1 MEVNMSKGKISSKQ
15 EQILNYI
22 KENIL
27 DKGYP
32 PTVRDICA
40 AVGLSSTSSVHA
52 HLNTL
57 EERGYIRRDPTKP
70 RAIEILDD
78 EGFNLS
84 RREIVNV
91 PIIGTVAAGQP
102 ILAEENITDYFPV
115 PPEYLTNNQT
125 FMLKVKGDSMINAG
139 ILYGDTI
146 IVEQTNTA
154 KNGDIVVA
162 LIEDSATVKT
172 YYKENGHYRLQPE
185 NDTMEPIIVD
195 DLMIIGKVIG
205 LFRSYKY

>member
-1 MEVNMSKGKISSKQ
+1 MSKGKISSKQ

>member
-1 MEVNMSKGKISSKQ
+1 MSKGKISAKQ

-22 KENIL
+22 KECIL

-32 PTVRDICA
+32 PTVRDICF
-40 AVGLSSTSSVHA
+40 AVGLSSTSTVHS
-52 HLNTL
+52 HLNSL
-57 EERGYIRRDPTKP
+57 EQNGYIRRDPSKP
-70 RAIEILDD
+70 RAIEIVDD
-78 EGFNLS
+78 EFNLT
-84 RREIVNV
+84 RREVVNV
-91 PIIGTVAAGQP
+91 PVIGTVAAGQP

-115 PPEYLTNNQT
+115 LPEFLTNNQT

-162 LIEDSATVKT
+162 LIDDSATVKT

-195 DLMIIGKVIG
+195 DLMITGRVIG
-205 LFRSYKY
+205 LFRSYKF

>member
-1 MEVNMSKGKISSKQ
+1 MSKGKISAKQ

-22 KENIL
+22 KECIL

-32 PTVRDICA
+32 PTVRDICF
-40 AVGLSSTSSVHA
+40 AVGLSSTSTVHS
-52 HLNTL
+52 HLNSL
-57 EERGYIRRDPTKP
+57 EQNGYIRRDPSKP
-70 RAIEILDD
+70 RAIEIVDD
-78 EGFNLS
+78 EFNLT
-84 RREIVNV
+84 RREVVNV
-91 PIIGTVAAGQP
+91 PVIGTVAAGQP

-115 PPEYLTNNQT
+115 LPEFLTNNQT

-162 LIEDSATVKT
+162 LIDDSATVKT

-195 DLMIIGKVIG
+195 DLMIIGRVIG
-205 LFRSYKY
+205 LFRAYKF

>member
-1 MEVNMSKGKISSKQ
+1 MSKGKISAKQ

-22 KENIL
+22 KECIL

-32 PTVRDICA
+32 PTVRDICF
-40 AVGLSSTSSVHA
+40 AVGLSSTSTVHS
-52 HLNTL
+52 HLNSL
-57 EERGYIRRDPTKP
+57 EQNGYIRRDPSKP
-70 RAIEILDD
+70 RAIEIVDD
-78 EGFNLS
+78 EFNLT
-84 RREIVNV
+84 RREVVNV
-91 PIIGTVAAGQP
+91 PVIGTVAAGQP

-115 PPEYLTNNQT
+115 LPEFLTNNQT

-162 LIEDSATVKT
+162 LIDDSATVKT

-195 DLMIIGKVIG
+195 DLMIIGRVIG
-205 LFRSYKY
+205 LFRSYKF